1 MFQKAA
7 ALNLRAVNTVG
18 QEYAINRGMEA
29 KTAYYITKLKEDL
42 SQRQRVNPMYSLR
55 AYATFLDMHSST
67 LSQVLKGKRALPFK
81 NAPTVANKLRLKPRE
96 RTLFLESLYQEKTS
110 LDRIKVNVEDDDRFM
125 LDESYSKVI
134 AEWEHY
140 ALLTILDL
148 DNFHPTLVNIAE
160 RLGITQ
166 NRAEV
171 VLSNLMTC
179 DLILINE
186 DGTLKKTHARVR
198 TTEDVTST
206 AIREGHL
213 EALEMGKNK
222 LEEIEVELRDFS
234 AMTIA
239 LDLEKLPE
247 AKTIIREF
255 RQKMGTL
262 LRNGNK
268 TEVYQLAI
276 QFYPLT
282 QIKIQ

>member
-1 MFQKAA
+1 
-7 ALNLRAVNTVG
+7 
-18 QEYAINRGMEA
+18 MEV

-42 SQRQRVNPMYSLR
+42 SLRQKMNPMYSLR
-55 AYATFLDMHSST
+55 AYAKFLDMHSST
-67 LSQVLKGKRALPFK
+67 LSQVLKGKRSLPFK
-81 NAPTVANKLRLKPRE
+81 NAPVVASKLRLKPKE
-96 RTLFLESLYQEKTS
+96 RTLFLESLYQGKTS
-110 LDRIKVNVEDDDRFM
+110 LDNIKVNVEDDDRFM

-140 ALLTILDL
+140 AFLTILDL

-171 VLSNLMTC
+171 VFNNLMTC
-179 DLILINE
+179 ELVSMNE
-186 DGTLKKTHARVR
+186 EGALKKTHSRVR
-198 TTEDVTST
+198 TTEDVTSA
-206 AIREGHL
+206 AIKEGHI
-213 EALEMGKNK
+213 EALEMGKYK

-255 RQKMGTL
+255 RKKMGTL
-262 LRNGNK
+262 LRNGNR

-276 QFYPLT
+276 QLYPLT
-282 QIKIQ
+282 KIKMQ

>member
-1 MFQKAA
+1 
-7 ALNLRAVNTVG
+7 
-18 QEYAINRGMEA
+18 MET

-42 SQRQRVNPMYSLR
+42 SQRQKTNPMYSLR
-55 AYATFLDMHSST
+55 SYAKFLDMHSST
-67 LSQVLKGKRALPFK
+67 LSQVINGKRALPFK
-81 NAPTVANKLRLKPRE
+81 HAPVVVDKLRLKPKE
-96 RTLFLESLYQEKTS
+96 RTLFLESLYKEKTA
-110 LDRIKVNVEDDDRFM
+110 LDLIKIDPEDDRFI

-140 ALLTILDL
+140 AFLTILDL
-148 DNFHPTLVNIAE
+148 DNFVPTLGNIAE
-160 RLGITQ
+160 KLGITL

-171 VLSNLMTC
+171 VLNNLTTC
-179 DLILINE
+179 ELASVNE
-186 DGTLKKTHARVR
+186 DGTLKKTHSR
-198 TTEDVTST
+198 TRTSEDVASV
-206 AIREGHL
+206 AIKEGHL
-213 EALEMGKNK
+213 EALEMGKHK

-276 QFYPLT
+276 QLYPLT
-282 QIKIQ
+282 QIKLQ